1 MSAAVLRGAAAVS
14 SGTTTNMLLHR
25 TVESMRTLRRSLD
38 RSVTV
43 GFVPTMG
50 ALHEGTL
57 FSGVYLSS
65 IVEKEKG
72 MPAKF
77 WRNAIHTAGS
87 SERPSHAPFGVSAEL
102 MFASDNWNSD

>member
-57 FSGVYLSS
+57 FSGVDLS
-65 IVEKEKG
+65 IVEKGKG
-72 MPAKF
+72 IPAKF
-77 WRNAIHTAGS
+77 WRKAIHTAGS
-87 SERPSHAPFGVSAEL
+87 CE
-102 MFASDNWNSD
+102 